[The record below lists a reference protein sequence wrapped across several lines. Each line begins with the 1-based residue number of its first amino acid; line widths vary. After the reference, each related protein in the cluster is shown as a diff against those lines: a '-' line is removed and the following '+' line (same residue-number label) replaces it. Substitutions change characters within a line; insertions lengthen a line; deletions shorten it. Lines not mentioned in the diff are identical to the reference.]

1 MSEREYCVVKVETY
15 YVQANNEAEAQDI
28 VSEWDNSYAKR
39 VNYEV
44 ELV

>member
-1 MSEREYCVVKVETY
+1 MAKKNYCVVKVETY
-15 YVQANNEAEAQDI
+15 YVKANDEGEAQDI

-39 VNYEV
+39 VDYEI